1 MIGTA
6 YSIGVFVV
14 SVFILLTLNYWWVR
28 GPVQVPS
35 PRPPGPEPAASLS
48 YALGAQLVISAILL
62 VMRATRASGK
72 SPGSFSLCITA
83 EHP

>member
-14 SVFILLTLNYWWVR
+14 SVFILLTLNYWRVK

-35 PRPPGPEPAASLS
+35 RRPSGPEPAASLS
-48 YALGAQLVISAILL
+48 YALV
-62 VMRATRASGK
+62 
-72 SPGSFSLCITA
+72 PNW
-83 EHP
+83 